1 MGTGISQ
8 IKNLQLSE
16 IRISRI
22 QEIAPDVFILAFQRP
37 WNFIAGQVIGI
48 TLTPKLEPRLY
59 SIASGEQEDEVEI
72 LFDVKKDGR
81 LTPGLSLLN
90 EGDMLLISAP
100 FGEFTKVV
108 PNSWWIAT
116 GTGIAPFRSMMKSG
130 KGSGNRLL
138 QGGRQAD
145 SFYFSDEFSSF
156 LGSNYLHCSS
166 ILHENQFYSGRLSTW
181 LREQESLNPEE
192 HFFLCGSAEMVV
204 SVRDILIAKGI
215 PFSQIHAEIY
225 F

>member
-16 IRISRI
+16 IKISKI
-22 QEIAPDVFILAFQRP
+22 HEIAPDVFILTFPRI
-37 WNFIAGQVIGI
+37 WEFVAGQVIGI
-48 TLTPKLEPRLY
+48 TISSKLEPRLY
-59 SIASGEQEDEVEI
+59 SIASGENDPEVEI

-90 EGDMLLISAP
+90 EGDKLLISQP
-100 FGEFTKVV
+100 FGEFTKVIAG
-108 PNSWWIAT
+108 SWWIAT

-130 KGSGNRLL
+130 KGKGNWLL
-138 QGGRQAD
+138 QGGRQAG
-145 SFYFSDEFSSF
+145 SFFFSQEFNAF
-156 LGSNYLHCSS
+156 LGEKYLRCSS
-166 ILHENQFYSGRLSTW
+166 VLHEDGFYAGRLSTW
-181 LREQESLNPEE
+181 LKEKDNLNPNE
-192 HFFLCGSAEMVV
+192 HYFLCGSAEMVV
-204 SVRDILIAKGI
+204 SVRDILIARGI